1 MDKAMKNTIPP
12 NDQAGVFTIFDALRL
27 LVHMVCGIAGLMV
40 GFNNFGFLGGTIGLI
55 LGLTALGLIAY
66 LGISFLLAF
75 ILKIAI
81 GGPFFTPKA
90 D

>member
-1 MDKAMKNTIPP
+1 
-12 NDQAGVFTIFDALRL
+12 
-27 LVHMVCGIAGLMV
+27 MV
-40 GFNNFGFLGGTIGLI
+40 GFNYYGFLGGTLGLI

-66 LGISFLLAF
+66 FGITLLLAF
-75 ILKIAI
+75 ILKVAF